1 MTDAEPKPSLEK
13 PSGFSLALNF
23 LPFLHLALGLA
34 VAFAACG
41 TAWGR
46 FGIFSAWIYLTPPL
60 AAQLVQAV
68 FGRPSGRLTQD
79 MPAYRVWWALTQLQV
94 VFNRLPW
101 IEEILRLVPGLYALW
116 IRLWGGELSPFAYVG
131 PGVTITD
138 RHMVRVERGAVLG
151 IRGALAGHMATRD
164 ADGRWLVIIGLPQ
177 VEAEAVLGGEAGLGP
192 GAILRRGAVLPPRRH
207 IPAFGEWPKRAGG
220 GEEGS

>member
-1 MTDAEPKPSLEK
+1 MTDAEPKPTLER

-23 LPFLHLALGLA
+23 LPLFHVATGFA
-34 VAFAACG
+34 IAFAACE
-41 TAWGR
+41 TPWGQ
-46 FGIFSAWIYLTPPL
+46 FGLFSAWIYLAPPL
-60 AAQLVQAV
+60 AARLVQMAV
-68 FGRPSGRLTQD
+68 GRPFGRLTQD
-79 MPAYRVWWALTQLQV
+79 MPAYRVWWVLAQLQV
-94 VFNRLPW
+94 LFNRLPW

-131 PGVTITD
+131 PGVAITD

-151 IRGALAGHMATRD
+151 LRGALAGHMATRD
-164 ADGRWLVIIGLPQ
+164 ASGRWLVLIGSPL

-207 IPAFGEWPKRAGG
+207 IPAFGEWPRRAGAS
-220 GEEGS
+220 EEPS